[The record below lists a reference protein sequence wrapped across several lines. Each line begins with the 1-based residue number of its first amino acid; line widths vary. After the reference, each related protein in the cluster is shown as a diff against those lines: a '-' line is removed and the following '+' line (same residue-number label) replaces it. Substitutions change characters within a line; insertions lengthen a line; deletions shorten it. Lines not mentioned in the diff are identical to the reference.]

1 MIGKTKLPPGMW
13 RVQAR
18 SRWHDQRSGFKAMK
32 CNRSLSPSAM
42 ALVVLTAGALPL
54 AQAQSYFGSP
64 VEGSLCHTGET
75 VLFAC
80 PSGQKRIAVCAA
92 PAGGSPFGVLR
103 YRFGSSSH
111 TELEFPIRPKPAREY
126 ASGNSLG
133 DDGRG
138 TLVYLRLNNGD
149 TSYTVYAEAV
159 SPTYQRTDASDRS
172 GVVVERHGKLLATFK
187 CDAGARTYSG
197 MLLEPKFLGDA
208 VPLDPRVPP
217 GFPTYLKRSN

>member
-1 MIGKTKLPPGMW
+1 
-13 RVQAR
+13 
-18 SRWHDQRSGFKAMK
+18 MK
-32 CNRSLSPSAM
+32 SNRSLLPSTLTL
-42 ALVVLTAGALPL
+42 LVLAAGAQQQ
-54 AQAQSYFGSP
+54 AQAQSYFGNL
-64 VEGSLCHTGET
+64 VEGTLCRAGET

-80 PSGQKRIAVCAA
+80 PSGEKQIAVCAA
-92 PAGGSPFGVLR
+92 PAEGSPFGVLR

-133 DDGRG
+133 DGGRG

-149 TSYTVYAEAV
+149 TSYAVYAEAV

-197 MLLEPKFLGDA
+197 MLLDPKFLGDA